1 MQAGLWG
8 QPHRDR
14 VDPGS
19 LGSGLAPLSGS
30 LSAVHCVGLHCLAS
44 SAVSWWWAA
53 FGLSQW
59 SPGPVRNDSS
69 WLFATV
75 CGTDADVLRKEIPWD
90 SRGPWTSWGRLWSAS
105 PWTPPPPHTPPNPL
119 LRWGCPGRWWWSWWL
134 CGCGGDTAW
143 TLTLLSPAS
152 PCPPL
157 LKQFLSL
164 SHCRPLLVL
173 LWSHSWNFCSAWV
186 GAWFPPWPPSST
198 VSCAVE
204 VGQIPHGSA
213 LPCGSWARAKVV
225 TSLLPVATSNWE
237 TCPGSHSR
245 KTRDTMRFWSLI
257 LPLCYMVWLFL
268 TVLWWVLYSFYI
280 KNHIIYKKW

>member
-105 PWTPPPPHTPPNPL
+105 PWTPPPPHTPPTHCSDGAVQVTDGGHGDCVVVVVIL
-119 LRWGCPGRWWWSWWL
+119 HGLWL
-134 CGCGGDTAW
+134 YCHQ
-143 TLTLLSPAS
+143 PV
-152 PCPPL
+152 
-157 LKQFLSL
+157 
-164 SHCRPLLVL
+164 HVL
-173 LWSHSWNFCSAWV
+173 
-186 GAWFPPWPPSST
+186 PSSN
-198 VSCAVE
+198 SFS
-204 VGQIPHGSA
+204 PS
-213 LPCGSWARAKVV
+213 
-225 TSLLPVATSNWE
+225 
-237 TCPGSHSR
+237 
-245 KTRDTMRFWSLI
+245 
-257 LPLCYMVWLFL
+257 L
-268 TVLWWVLYSFYI
+268 TVGLC
-280 KNHIIYKKW
+280 